1 MSISSRPSKCRL
13 LPKYG
18 RSREYLQPPR
28 YHWLIPASSVP
39 FPPSASAIDLAYVS
53 RSTRLDQGCLDHLH
67 QSNSFSK
74 YSEFWLQNQ
83 SPGFRRVGSSLRR
96 SLSFSAIKVVLLKG
110 LVATTGRAA
119 ANLAV
124 RRTKDMLIMFAGFV
138 ALFVDC
144 SVENAY

>member
-53 RSTRLDQGCLDHLH
+53 RSTLLDQGCLDRFISPIPFSTSPDSQFQNLH
-67 QSNSFSK
+67 PG
-74 YSEFWLQNQ
+74 LQ
-83 SPGFRRVGSSLRR
+83 RVRIILRR
-96 SLSFSAIKVVLLKG
+96 SLSFNAMKLVLLKG

-124 RRTKDMLIMFAGFV
+124 RRTKDILIMVAGFV
-138 ALFVDC
+138 ALFVDW
-144 SVENAY
+144 SIQKAY